1 MLLAT
6 RCPYCRTT
14 FRVVQDQLK
23 ICNGIVRCGSCRQVF
38 NGIEQLQRADAAA
51 LSQNPPPQEP
61 AAWPASADINPVTIV
76 GEAPEQS
83 DFVEAHEDLN
93 LVLAPAEMTFQH
105 TTPLA
110 DTPDPVYYEMA
121 AGDDAPAP
129 EPEEPEPD
137 LVLHVDERKEPQLD
151 AAAFLS
157 AEKPAV
163 ASLAP
168 LPMTPSEP
176 APMDDDDEPAYKVEL
191 RSQADEPAFMQR
203 ARRQERYGRWARV
216 GMVLLVL
223 LMLPALLLQIIDAY
237 HQQIAASFPL
247 VRPVVRQV
255 CAVIDCQS
263 ELSAQIDAVS
273 VDSSEL
279 HAPTSGEKTFA
290 LNLLLRNRSPLAQA
304 WPHVELTLND
314 AEEKPVVR
322 RVFTAEEYLEAGM
335 DASKGFAAHSEQ
347 SLKLVFEVE
356 PPLKPVGYRVYLF
369 YP

>member
-51 LSQNPPPQEP
+51 LAQSEPAQEP
-61 AAWPASADINPVTIV
+61 TAWPASADINPVTIV
-76 GEAPEQS
+76 GEAPEKS

-93 LVLAPAEMTFQH
+93 LVLAPAEMSFQH

-110 DTPDPVYYEMA
+110 DTPDPVYHEPLA
-121 AGDDAPAP
+121 EHDAPAP

-137 LVLHVDERKEPQLD
+137 LILHIDERKEPQLGD
-151 AAAFLS
+151 AAFLS
-157 AEKPAV
+157 AAAPSESP
-163 ASLAP
+163 SMP
-168 LPMTPSEP
+168 LPVTPS
-176 APMDDDDEPAYKVEL
+176 APMPIDEDEPAYKVEL
-191 RSQADEPAFMQR
+191 RSQTAEPAFVQR
-203 ARRQERYGRWARV
+203 ARRQERYGRLARI
-216 GMVLLVL
+216 GMALLVL
-223 LMLPALLLQIIDAY
+223 LMLPVLLLQVIDAF
-237 HQQIAASFPL
+237 HQQLAASFPL

-255 CAVIDCQS
+255 CAVFDCQS
-263 ELSAQIDAVS
+263 ELAAQIDAVS

-279 HAPTSGEKTFA
+279 HAPTGGEKAFA

-322 RVFTAEEYLEAGM
+322 RVFTAAEYLDGSM

-356 PPLKPVGYRVYLF
+356 PSLKPVGYRVYLF